1 MSNRKQYHKICWNNS
16 VIEMPLIDSEI
27 NLILTWSADCVIASN
42 TAANQEKKLK

>member
-1 MSNRKQYHKICWNNS
+1 
-16 VIEMPLIDSEI
+16 MPLIDSEI